1 MKEKKKKKGTPLPD
15 DLFIV
20 YPKNEFLLYRKPYG
34 KMLTLVGCLIGIIVI
49 YIVGWVININEKV
62 AILALFA
69 LIFIINVIVLTL
81 IELAIYQD
89 TRGKTR
95 IIGQVIECKSRIERE
110 MSSKK
115 GQNMTVEVFYLKL
128 TIEFSPK
135 HDHPLRTEVD
145 VKRDDLRFTALPRNR
160 PVAIYYRSEQ
170 DFTVV

>member
-20 YPKNEFLLYRKPYG
+20 YPQNEFLLARNPYRKI
-34 KMLTLVGCLIGIIVI
+34 LTFIGSIIGLVIIYMFGLVINRDDQIAILTFFVGIVI
-49 YIVGWVININEKV
+49 VV
-62 AILALFA
+62 
-69 LIFIINVIVLTL
+69 LIFKTL
-81 IELAIYQD
+81 IELAIFQD

-115 GQNMTVEVFYLKL
+115 GQNMTVEVFYLTL

-135 HDHPLRTEVD
+135 HDHPLRTQVD
-145 VKRDDLRFTALPRNR
+145 VKRNDLRFTALPRNR